1 MAGERGVG
9 QGRSASVL
17 AKWLLLYGLL
27 MLAGCSAN
35 GQDSTDAKDKVLRL
49 GLPAHPAAALSI
61 IAMEKGFF
69 TQVGLNAMPLRFPDG
84 TRSMHEGLFKGRVD
98 VVTSSDAPVVV
109 AAFEHNDFAVL
120 GTLFNTK
127 DANRIVAR
135 RDRGIKQPSD
145 LRGKHIGTPRGSAA
159 HYFLY
164 LYLTYYGLHEEDV
177 EIVFLDAEEL
187 PNALTSGEID
197 AFSMRE
203 PYVSLAL
210 NMLPDQAQAM
220 DAPGIYK
227 QMGLLVV
234 RSDLLEN
241 EPETVL
247 RLLRGLKKAEEF
259 VERNPSDAIMI
270 VARYLESSTEEIRAL
285 WPKLE
290 LKLTLD
296 AAVIDLLEQQAQ
308 WVKQAGL
315 AKDAEMPNLQE
326 FIKPE
331 PLRSLWPERVQ
342 PRQPDSV
349 LSANGLL

>member
-17 AKWLLLYGLL
+17 AKRLLLYGLL
-27 MLAGCSAN
+27 ILTGCSAD
-35 GQDSTDAKDKVLRL
+35 GQDSVDAKDKMLRL

-69 TQVGLNAMPLRFPDG
+69 TQAGLNVVPLRFLDG
-84 TRSMHEGLFKGRVD
+84 TRSMHEGLFKGRVG
-98 VVTSSDAPVVV
+98 VVTPPDAPVVI
-109 AAFEHNDFAVL
+109 AAFERNDFVVL

-145 LRGKHIGTPRGSAA
+145 LRGKRIGTPRGSAA

-164 LYLTYYGLHEEDV
+164 LYLTYYGLQEEDV
-177 EIVFLDAEEL
+177 DIVFLDAEEL
-187 PNALTSGEID
+187 PNALADGKID

-203 PYVSLAL
+203 PFVSHAL
-210 NMLPDQAQAM
+210 NVLPDQAHAM
-220 DAPGIYK
+220 AAPGIYK
-227 QMGLLVV
+227 QLGLLVV
-234 RSDLLEN
+234 RSDLLEY

-247 RLLRGLKKAEEF
+247 RLLRGLKEAEGF
-259 VERNPSDAIMI
+259 VERYPSDSIMI
-270 VARYLESSTEEIRAL
+270 VARYLGSPAEEIRAL

-290 LKLTLD
+290 LKLSLD
-296 AAVIDLLEQQAQ
+296 ATVIDLLEQQAQ
-308 WVKQAGL
+308 WVNQAGL
-315 AKDAEMPNLQE
+315 VKDAEMPNLQK

-342 PRQPDSV
+342 PRLPGSV